1 MVRALARFFIAVVIG
16 VGATLAWQSHGEELV
31 GTWAPSLAWLLP
43 VSMKSPPDGQAS
55 AAAVVSSAELVQQLK
70 PVAIDLAIV
79 RHGIDQIATAVKQ
92 LAVKQEQMSQDI
104 ATLQA
109 TEQDIRQKIS
119 PPSQSRTVTPRKQS
133 SSAPPEPPS
142 SGPPMRLLDGPAQ
155 SAR

>member
-1 MVRALARFFIAVVIG
+1 MLQRDLPGYADYAARV
-16 VGATLAWQSHGEELV
+16 T
-31 GTWAPSLAWLLP
+31 
-43 VSMKSPPDGQAS
+43 
-55 AAAVVSSAELVQQLK
+55 SAELVQQLK
-70 PVAIDLAIV
+70 PVALDLAIV

-142 SGPPMRLLDGPAQ
+142 SGPLMRLLDGPAQ

>member
-1 MVRALARFFIAVVIG
+1 
-16 VGATLAWQSHGEELV
+16 GEELV

-109 TEQDIRQKIS
+109 TEQDIRQKIPPRLS
-119 PPSQSRTVTPRKQS
+119 PERSLRAS
-133 SSAPPEPPS
+133 SHRQ
-142 SGPPMRLLDGPAQ
+142 RLLSRLLPDRLCACLMGP
-155 SAR
+155 